1 MANWR
6 PVDVRLWDD
15 RKFLACGD
23 QARLLWLFLLTCPSL
38 PIPGVVIGGD
48 AALAELLGWLPERF
62 LELFREVSQSG
73 LQVRRESR
81 LLWLPNG
88 LKYQPPMNPNMV
100 IGWSKKW
107 DDVPEGDLKCDIWE
121 ALRISCKRWSILFA
135 KLFQKPSRNGL
146 ANGSGNH
153 GVMVDVH
160 EHYHQHDHDHDHDQ
174 GGSAR
179 TISGAPAL
187 VVPSTNGSREA
198 KIGAVP
204 VGESGWS
211 RRQSWWQAML
221 DADARIKAS
230 GIEPNAPS
238 LPKNCA
244 GEHEKNVMAVER
256 TLTDSGF
263 SADEVDAKMR
273 HIVLVREAEAK
284 RPGGPGRKYFK
295 PSTIWNPA
303 NALRAAD
310 TSLEEA
316 TTPAIELVRIG
327 ERNGAAPSK
336 DPRFGR
342 LDTSTKTP
350 ENYGKG
356 EQKF

>member
-6 PVDVRLWDD
+6 PVDVRLWSD
-15 RKFLACGD
+15 RKFLACSD
-23 QARLLWLFLLTCPSL
+23 KARLLWLFLLTCPSL

-48 AALAELLGWLPERF
+48 AALAELLGWPSEQF
-62 LELFREVSQSG
+62 IELFREVSRSG
-73 LQVRRESR
+73 LQVRREGR

-88 LKYQPPMNPNMV
+88 LKYQTPRNPNMV
-100 IGWSKKW
+100 TGWSKKW
-107 DDVPEGDLKCDIWE
+107 DDVPEGELKCDIWE
-121 ALRISCKRWSILFA
+121 ALKISCKTWSILFA
-135 KLFQKPSRNGL
+135 KLFKKPTRNQF
-146 ANGSGNH
+146 ANYSDTSSGH
-153 GVMVDVH
+153 DH
-160 EHYHQHDHDHDHDQ
+160 DHDHQHDHDHET

-179 TISGAPAL
+179 AIIGAPVL
-187 VVPSTNGSREA
+187 VAPSANGSREA
-198 KIGAVP
+198 KPGTVS
-204 VGESGWS
+204 VGESGWV

-221 DADARIKAS
+221 DADVRIKAS

-238 LPKNCA
+238 LPKTCA
-244 GEHEKNVMAVER
+244 GEHEKNVLAVER
-256 TLTDSGF
+256 TLTEGGCSP
-263 SADEVDAKMR
+263 DEVDAKMR
-273 HIVLVREAEAK
+273 HIVLVREAEAR

-316 TTPAIELVRIG
+316 TAPVLELTRAG
-327 ERNGAAPSK
+327 ERNGAVPSK

-342 LDTSTKTP
+342 LDTSTKGP

-356 EQKF
+356 EQEF